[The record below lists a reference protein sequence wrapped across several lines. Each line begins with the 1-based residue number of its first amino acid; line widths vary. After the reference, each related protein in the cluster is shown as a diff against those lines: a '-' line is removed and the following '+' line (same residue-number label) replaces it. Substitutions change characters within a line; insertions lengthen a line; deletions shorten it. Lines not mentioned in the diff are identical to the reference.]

1 MASNGDYIWQ
11 VSVDIDPSQEEEWNR
26 WYVEVHVP
34 QVLACPGF
42 HRARRYRSPDE
53 SSSPK
58 YIAIYD
64 IDDEKTLQSPELA
77 AIRGWKQFTP
87 FVKNPKAILYKKF
100 VDEKE

>member
-1 MASNGDYIWQ
+1 MGANGDYIWQ
-11 VSVDIDPSQEEEWNR
+11 VSVEYIDPAQEEEWNK
-26 WYVEVHVP
+26 WYNGVHVP

-42 HRARRYRSPDE
+42 HRARRYKSPE
-53 SSSPK
+53 GSPK

-87 FVKNPKAILYKKF
+87 FVKGAKAILYKKF

>member
-1 MASNGDYIWQ
+1 MGANGDYIWQ
-11 VSVDIDPSQEEEWNR
+11 VSVDIDPAQEEEWNK
-26 WYVEVHVP
+26 WYNGVHVP

-42 HRARRYRSPDE
+42 HRARRYKSPE
-53 SSSPK
+53 GSPK

-87 FVKNPKAILYKKF
+87 FVKGPKAILYKKF